1 MISKIERQRSGSSIC
16 LITSMITEQIGQH
29 KVFLSINKICYI
41 SGFFLIKTQ
50 QIVRVILLAVKIS
63 RFYAH
68 MQWYLLSC
76 YTVLV
81 VLTSGQLIANQIWEF
96 CYSYDNY
103 ELHKALIIITCQAMT
118 NLATWG
124 CQAKALMGEF
134 SLQSK
139 RYTQHRD
146 IWIIKNKVG
155 VKNG

>member
-1 MISKIERQRSGSSIC
+1 M
-16 LITSMITEQIGQH
+16 
-29 KVFLSINKICYI
+29 
-41 SGFFLIKTQ
+41 
-50 QIVRVILLAVKIS
+50 RVILLAVKIS

-68 MQWYLLSC
+68 MQWYVLSC

-134 SLQSK
+134 SLQSIE
-139 RYTQHRD
+139 YTQHRD
-146 IWIIKNKVG
+146 IWIIKNKTG
-155 VKNG
+155 VKNSNTLEYMIKAKRHFYYCFFVSWPKKCDLYFRLAVKNVIMM